1 MEIIFTL
8 AVVLVSAALLWIF
21 SLRGRRGY
29 TAVLRPLSAYKALD
43 GHIGRAV
50 ESDSQLH
57 ISLGRASLSSADSP
71 ASVAA
76 LTVLSKM
83 ANDGSANGVPPLV
96 TVGEGTLLPIAQES
110 LRFAHENAQQEGS
123 AGLARFMAAEN
134 QPYVYAGSV
143 AVGLQQNKIIS
154 NVLVGKFGA
163 EISIINESANRQ
175 DMEQVIGSDDITAV
189 ALGSM
194 VTDKILL
201 GEELLAS
208 GAYLEGTMMQIASL
222 QAQDVLRAA
231 AAAALLVTAVIQI
244 FN

>member
-1 MEIIFTL
+1 MEIVFTL
-8 AVVLVSAALLWIF
+8 AIILVSLILLLFF

-29 TAVLRPLSAYKALD
+29 TAVLRPLPAYKAVD

-57 ISLGRASLSSADSP
+57 ISLGRASLSGTDSM
-71 ASVAA
+71 SSIAA
-76 LTVLSKM
+76 LTVLEKM

-96 TVGEGTLLPIAQES
+96 TVGEGTLLPIAQEK
-110 LRFAHENAQQEGS
+110 LRHAHRDGS
-123 AGLARFMAAEN
+123 AGLAQFMAAED
-134 QPYVYAGSV
+134 QPYVYAGGV

-163 EISIINESANRQ
+163 EIGIINESANRQ
-175 DMEQVIGSDDITAV
+175 QMEQIIGSDDITAV

-194 VTDKILL
+194 VTENILL

-208 GAYLEGTMMQIASL
+208 GAYLEGKTTQLASL
-222 QAQDVLRAA
+222 QTQDVLRVA
-231 AAAALLVTAVIQI
+231 AAAALLLTAVYQ
-244 FN
+244 FLT